1 MGSKTDSQT
10 EGGGAEGGVAQLN
23 RKLGKR
29 FHSPPFPRATQLPLP
44 PSPQGADDIC
54 MWRLV
59 GSIAA
64 AGVGRLGERDR
75 RVHNQWIRIDIA

>member
-29 FHSPPFPRATQLPLP
+29 FHSPLSLSSLSFPP
-44 PSPQGADDIC
+44 PWGADDIC

>member
-29 FHSPPFPRATQLPLP
+29 FHSPPFPLLLSSLSLP
-44 PSPQGADDIC
+44 PPRGADDIC